1 MTNYTQY
8 QSVTLDN
15 GLRIVHRTSDSPVMY
30 CGFMVDC
37 GTRDEDGPEI
47 YGMAHFVEHVLFK
60 GTTTR
65 DSWHINNRMESVGG
79 ELNAFTTKEETTFC
93 PLNISST

>member
-37 GTRDEDGPEI
+37 GTRDEKGPEM
-47 YGMAHFVEHVLFK
+47 YGMRQYGAAGRNVVR
-60 GTTTR
+60 R
-65 DSWHINNRMESVGG
+65 DASLSCIR
-79 ELNAFTTKEETTFC
+79 
-93 PLNISST
+93 